1 MPPKK
6 KIKEDP
12 DVIVLTSSSDE
23 ETDENTR
30 PATSGLNLN
39 TSSNLTTKRELN
51 TIRSSATSNIA
62 SRVLYNS
69 INAQVDNRQSTF

>member
-6 KIKEDP
+6 KIKEDN

-23 ETDENTR
+23 EMDENTR
-30 PATSGLNLN
+30 PTTSGLNLIN
-39 TSSNLTTKRELN
+39 SSNLSAKRELN
-51 TIRSSATSNIA
+51 TMRPLATSNTA

-69 INAQVDNRQSTF
+69 INAQVDNRHSTF